1 MKSLKKNQAFAVIL
15 MISVIALLTVIAVGF
30 IVITKLDIDISFYS
44 NENLKALNL
53 AEAGIQRIIG
63 EIQKDVKTE
72 FIDDTA
78 DAWIAGYSDNT
89 LLSGLGEYDVTA
101 IDCQRQVNINNAP
114 SNLLEELPGI
124 DAALASAIIAAR
136 PYETKRQLMNAA
148 GIAEGTYDN
157 LKDYITVI
165 SWRDSSCSNRSPIN
179 INTADEVVIKA
190 VLKGTGL
197 SDASVDTAYAAISIN
212 QII

>member
-1 MKSLKKNQAFAVIL
+1 
-15 MISVIALLTVIAVGF
+15 
-30 IVITKLDIDISFYS
+30 
-44 NENLKALNL
+44 
-53 AEAGIQRIIG
+53 
-63 EIQKDVKTE
+63 
-72 FIDDTA
+72 
-78 DAWIAGYSDNT
+78 
-89 LLSGLGEYDVTA
+89 
-101 IDCQRQVNINNAP
+101 
-114 SNLLEELPGI
+114 
-124 DAALASAIIAAR
+124 
-136 PYETKRQLMNAA
+136 MNAA